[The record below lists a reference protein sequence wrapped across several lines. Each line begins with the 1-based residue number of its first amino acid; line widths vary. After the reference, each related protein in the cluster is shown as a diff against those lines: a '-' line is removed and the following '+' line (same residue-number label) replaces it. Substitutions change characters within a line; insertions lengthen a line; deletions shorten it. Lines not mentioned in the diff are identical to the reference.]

1 MRTKLSKAMNSQIFT
16 YKLCEVRNKP
26 KRMAQEKQNGGD
38 LSEIVVDLRI
48 FFGCDV
54 IVTNPHCHAKLLT
67 SSTQKSVKRGLELLI
82 GPGLPN

>member
-1 MRTKLSKAMNSQIFT
+1 MNSQIFT

-54 IVTNPHCHAKLLT
+54 IVTNPHCHTKLLT